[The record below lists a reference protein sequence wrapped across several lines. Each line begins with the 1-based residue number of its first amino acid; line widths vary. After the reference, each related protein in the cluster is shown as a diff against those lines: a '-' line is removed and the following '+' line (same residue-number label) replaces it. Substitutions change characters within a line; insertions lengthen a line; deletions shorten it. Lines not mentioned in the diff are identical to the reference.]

1 MLDSLPLSIRFCLKD
16 EQDRSNDFHEL
27 NEQRNGC
34 NGARIGNNGAC
45 RGGAGTDNSTGALNN
60 GGFKAN
66 SIKGEAKCRAKGTN
80 GSSFDNR
87 LYLEQQMQDTDEDNI
102 VSDKDHGDIGEYKTI
117 KI

>member
-1 MLDSLPLSIRFCLKD
+1 MHGFTVFSIKLCVKD

-45 RGGAGTDNSTGALNN
+45 RGGAGSTGALNN

-66 SIKGEAKCRAKGTN
+66 SETKCRAKDTN

-87 LYLEQQMQDTDEDNI
+87 LYLEQQMQNTDEDNI
-102 VSDKDHGDIGEYKTI
+102 ASDKDHGDIGEYKTI